1 MSEPTLDFVIE
12 KIAARI
18 SSAVLSSLAPHQ
30 FHAEGKLSYSEAEA
44 AELLGIPRH
53 VLKGVRVFPGG
64 AVTESIKIGSSG
76 IVHTMKSIYI
86 KDKKKTPLRM
96 EL

>member
-53 VLKGVRVFPGG
+53 VLKGVRERGEIMPRRVG
-64 AVTESIKIGSSG
+64 
-76 IVHTMKSIYI
+76 KSYRYGRQMLLDFAEG
-86 KDKKKTPLRM
+86 KRN
-96 EL
+96 EN